1 MLERLDLTPE
11 TEAMWQQL
19 SELAL
24 QRDDLLTAERCFGAV
39 GDVSKCRY
47 LHKVNKMVR
56 TIDAET
62 GLDGSGQAH
71 YSVQSKLAVLQGELP
86 RAEQLL
92 LQQLSLIHI

>member
-1 MLERLDLTPE
+1 MVN
-11 TEAMWQQL
+11 TEQ
-19 SELAL
+19 S
-24 QRDDLLTAERCFGAV
+24 QR
-39 GDVSKCRY
+39 
-47 LHKVNKMVR
+47 KVNKMVR

-92 LQQLSLIHI
+92 LQQGLVEEAMEMYQELHKWEESIQVAETKQHPEVATLKANSIT